1 MPIDEGEGVDDPDLE
16 ELMVNDARYQKK
28 VQDTRER
35 KKIDIITPIAGVSKE
50 EYREAMLRSDEYFKD
65 V

>member
-1 MPIDEGEGVDDPDLE
+1 MPIDENAGVDDPVME
-16 ELMVNDARYQKK
+16 ELMVKDARYQKK

-35 KKIDIITPIAGVSKE
+35 QRIDIVTPIAGVSKE
-50 EYREAMLRSDEYFKD
+50 EYREGMLRSDEYFKD